1 MIRRGP
7 DSSGQ
12 RIDQIA
18 MNGDPKSRGRPSS
31 SANAAL
37 GAFLRA
43 MRARIH
49 PASVG
54 ISSVGQRRVPGLR
67 REEVA
72 QLAQVGFVWYT
83 WLEQGRDVNV
93 SSEVLERLYAALR
106 LSQAEREHLFALAH
120 NRPPPN
126 MALEDHK
133 VAQSSSALLSR
144 MMDAAY
150 ISTTRWDVLA
160 WNSAAEGLFRDLA
173 LAQKTQPNMIR
184 FLFTSPRLR
193 ALHVDWETQA
203 RVSLEKF
210 RMDFWRYQNRASFND
225 LVAELQAV
233 SDEFRQWWDS
243 PLIHPLEA
251 GVKVFRRNGKAV
263 EYSYNVLTL
272 SATHNQ
278 RLVVFTPAT
287 RSNTNQVVHYA
298 AQTT

>member
-1 MIRRGP
+1 
-7 DSSGQ
+7 
-12 RIDQIA
+12 
-18 MNGDPKSRGRPSS
+18 
-31 SANAAL
+31 
-37 GAFLRA
+37 

-93 SSEVLERLYAALR
+93 SSEVLERLYAALQ

-126 MALEDHK
+126 MVLEDHK

-144 MMDAAY
+144 IMDPAY
-150 ISTTRWDVLA
+150 ISNTRWDVLA

-173 LAQKTQPNMIR
+173 LAQRTQPNMIR

-210 RMDFWRYQNRASFND
+210 RMDFWRHRNRSSFND

-243 PLIHPLEA
+243 PLIPPLED
-251 GVKVFRRNGKAV
+251 GGKVFRRNGKAV

-278 RLVVFTPAT
+278 RLVVFAPAT
-287 RSNTNQVVHYA
+287 QSDTSQVVRYA